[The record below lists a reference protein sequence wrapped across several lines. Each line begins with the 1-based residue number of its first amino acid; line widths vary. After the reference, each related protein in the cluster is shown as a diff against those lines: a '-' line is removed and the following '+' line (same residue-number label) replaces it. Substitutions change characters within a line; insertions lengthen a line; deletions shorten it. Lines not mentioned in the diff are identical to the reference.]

1 MNVRLRSVFGAV
13 LIGMGGIASLVG
25 AFYVGAWLFWS
36 GVGAAACG
44 FVIVCWAI
52 LDAIRQIADSRS
64 QFDNMLRAQ
73 HSMKS
78 REKPPKGP

>member
-1 MNVRLRSVFGAV
+1 MSVRLRSVFGAV
-13 LIGMGGIASLVG
+13 LVGMGGIAALVG

-44 FVIVCWAI
+44 FVLVCWAI
-52 LDAIRQIADSRS
+52 RDAMLQIADSRA

-73 HSMKS
+73 HSLKG
-78 REKPPKGP
+78 RDKPPKGS